1 MINFLFVFVLD
12 NSQVEWNLI
21 CSSCENYLIPFHRM
35 ACVYAPPRILYQY
48 LGIGEPLGVWI

>member
-35 ACVYAPPRILYQY
+35 ACVYAPHPPPPPGYSTNIW
-48 LGIGEPLGVWI
+48 V